1 MVGLALLQAC
11 APTVAPS
18 TLARVIQVESQGNPL
33 AIHVNGVALEQKP
46 RNAAEAAALARRYI
60 AAGYSVDL
68 GLMQVNSRNL
78 ERLGLTV
85 PAMLDPCENLAAG
98 ALVLTDFFLSAAPRY
113 SAPQAALQAALSAYN
128 TGSFWRGFQNGYV
141 ARYLKGPVHISFDGP
156 ELAGNG
162 PVILRRTPPP
172 SVPEQPLNP
181 YTIPTTVVRYR
192 KDPVRISSDD
202 DAKLA
207 GNEPVTLH
215 RTPPPSAPA
224 APEPPLNP
232 YTAPTTVIS
241 R

>member
-1 MVGLALLQAC
+1 
-11 APTVAPS
+11 
-18 TLARVIQVESQGNPL
+18 
-33 AIHVNGVALEQKP
+33 
-46 RNAAEAAALARRYI
+46 
-60 AAGYSVDL
+60 
-68 GLMQVNSRNL
+68 
-78 ERLGLTV
+78 
-85 PAMLDPCENLAAG
+85 MLDPCENLAAG

-128 TGSFWRGFQNGYV
+128 TGSFRRGFENGYV

-156 ELAGNG
+156 GLAGNG

-224 APEPPLNP
+224 APAQALNP

>member
-113 SAPQAALQAALSAYN
+113 RKPQAALQAALSAYN
-128 TGSFWRGFQNGYV
+128 TGSFRRGFENGYV
-141 ARYLKGPVHISFDGP
+141 ARYLKGPATISFAGDTSIASHGPLILHRAPPPPAPAPPPSPATAPTDVVRYPKGPVRISFDGTG
-156 ELAGNG
+156 LAGNG
-162 PVILRRTPPP
+162 PVI
-172 SVPEQPLNP
+172 
-181 YTIPTTVVRYR
+181 
-192 KDPVRISSDD
+192 
-202 DAKLA
+202 
-207 GNEPVTLH
+207 LH

>member
-33 AIHVNGVALEQKP
+33 AINVNGVALEQKP

-113 SAPQAALQAALSAYN
+113 RKPQAALQAALSAYN
-128 TGSFWRGFQNGYV
+128 TGSFRRGFENGYV
-141 ARYLKGPVHISFDGP
+141 ARYLKGPATISFAGDTSIASHGPLILHRTPPPPAPPPSPATAPTDVVRYPKGPVRISFDGTG
-156 ELAGNG
+156 LAGNG
-162 PVILRRTPPP
+162 PVI
-172 SVPEQPLNP
+172 
-181 YTIPTTVVRYR
+181 
-192 KDPVRISSDD
+192 
-202 DAKLA
+202 
-207 GNEPVTLH
+207 LH

>member
-78 ERLGLTV
+78 GRLGLTV
-85 PAMLDPCENLAAG
+85 AALLDPCENLAAG
-98 ALVLTDFFLSAAPRY
+98 GQVLTDFFLSAAPRY
-113 SAPQAALQAALSAYN
+113 RKPQAALQAALSAYN
-128 TGSFWRGFQNGYV
+128 TGSFRRGFANGYV
-141 ARYLKGPVHISFDGP
+141 ARYLRGPLTISFDADPKLTGNRPVILHRMPPPDPAAAPATVARYLQGP
-156 ELAGNG
+156 MTISFAGDAKLTGNG
-162 PVILRRTPPP
+162 PVIL
-172 SVPEQPLNP
+172 
-181 YTIPTTVVRYR
+181 
-192 KDPVRISSDD
+192 
-202 DAKLA
+202 
-207 GNEPVTLH
+207 H
-215 RTPPPSAPA
+215 RTPPPGAPA
-224 APEPPLNP
+224 APPQALNP

>member
-85 PAMLDPCENLAAG
+85 AALLDPCENLAAG

-128 TGSFWRGFQNGYV
+128 TGSFRRGFENGYV
-141 ARYLKGPVHISFDGP
+141 ARYLRGPLTISFDADPKLG
-156 ELAGNG
+156 GSG

-172 SVPEQPLNP
+172 PA
-181 YTIPTTVVRYR
+181 
-192 KDPVRISSDD
+192 PV
-202 DAKLA
+202 
-207 GNEPVTLH
+207 
-215 RTPPPSAPA
+215 

>member
-85 PAMLDPCENLAAG
+85 AAMLHPCENLAAG
-98 ALVLTDFFLSAAPRY
+98 GQVLTDFFLSAAPRY
-113 SAPQAALQAALSAYN
+113 RKPQAALQAALSAYN
-128 TGSFWRGFQNGYV
+128 TGSFRRGFANGYV
-141 ARYLKGPVHISFDGP
+141 ARYLRGPAHISFDGP
-156 ELAGNG
+156 GLAGNR
-162 PVILRRTPPP
+162 PVI
-172 SVPEQPLNP
+172 
-181 YTIPTTVVRYR
+181 
-192 KDPVRISSDD
+192 
-202 DAKLA
+202 
-207 GNEPVTLH
+207 LH
-215 RTPPPSAPA
+215 RTPPPAARLAPA
-224 APEPPLNP
+224 PPLNP